1 MLRSGLARSA
11 KQAGVGLTER
21 RAGTGVL
28 AQMHRAGGPHPPRP
42 SARHLTRPTSD
53 WLCAGRVAR
62 RASSSRASS
71 EGDGAAAAA
80 AAGQASPRAA
90 PHVPVPA
97 AAAYCELVPPLRW
110 QDTPGI
116 TSPGAARRRHP
127 RPASA
132 TPARL
137 LLTRRPCHNTSVLG
151 LGVRLFRSPRGRL
164 MRRVP
169 AEPCG
174 ASFHIY
180 MSWTGQG
187 SHGAAGAYEASCCV
201 SRADCLGGA

>member
-116 TSPGAARRRHP
+116 TSPGAAPPRRP

-137 LLTRRPCHNTSVLG
+137 LLTRRPCHKRAG
-151 LGVRLFRSPRGRL
+151 AGGAP
-164 MRRVP
+164 VP
-169 AEPCG
+169 VTAWPPHAAGPAAPCG
-174 ASFHIY
+174 ASSDIY

-187 SHGAAGAYEASCCV
+187 SHVAAGAYEASRCV